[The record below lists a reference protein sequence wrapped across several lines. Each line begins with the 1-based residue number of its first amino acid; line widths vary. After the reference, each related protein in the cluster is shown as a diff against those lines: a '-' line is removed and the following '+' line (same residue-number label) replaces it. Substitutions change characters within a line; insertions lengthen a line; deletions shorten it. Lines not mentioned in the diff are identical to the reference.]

1 VSSESGEEGLLR
13 AIGRALRRPVPLEY
27 RGWLAFGWTC
37 TALLV
42 VLGVSG
48 ALLSLYYL
56 PAVDA
61 AAASVRFLMR
71 EVTWGWLVR
80 GIHSW
85 GSLLLIVFA
94 TLQLLRVF
102 VAGRYRGA
110 KAGSWV
116 LGVLLLSVVLGL
128 AFTGELLA
136 WDPDSVALATSA
148 LEGTDA
154 IPIAGPLLAGVMRG
168 GSEVG
173 VATLARAHA
182 AHALVL
188 PWLAFLLLLL
198 NLWFLARP
206 RRRDGS

>member
-1 VSSESGEEGLLR
+1 MTQGSERGLLG
-13 AIGRALRRPVPLEY
+13 ALWSALRQPVRPGY

-37 TALLV
+37 TVLLV

-48 ALLSLYYL
+48 ALLSIYYL
-56 PAVDA
+56 PAIDS

-85 GSLLLIVFA
+85 GSVLLLGFA
-94 TLQLLRVF
+94 AAQLVRVF
-102 VAGRYRGA
+102 LTGRYRGA
-110 KAGSWV
+110 KSGSWV
-116 LGVLLLSVVLGL
+116 LGVLLLLVVLGL
-128 AFTGELLA
+128 AFTGDLLA
-136 WDPDSVALATSA
+136 WDAESVALATAA

-154 IPIAGPLLAGVMRG
+154 IPVAGPAVAALMRG
-168 GSEVG
+168 SSEVG

-188 PWLAFLLLLL
+188 PWLAFLLLLV
-198 NLWFLARP
+198 NLWFLARS
-206 RRRDGS
+206 RGKGDS

>member
-1 VSSESGEEGLLR
+1 MSSAPAPGLLR
-13 AIGRALRRPVPLEY
+13 AIGSALRTPVPPGA

-42 VLGVSG
+42 VLGISG
-48 ALLSLYYL
+48 ALLSIYYL

-61 AAASVRFLMR
+61 AAASVRFVMR

-80 GIHSW
+80 GIHRW
-85 GSLLLIVFA
+85 GAVLLIVFSGA
-94 TLQLLRVF
+94 QLVRVF

-110 KAGSWV
+110 RAGSWV
-116 LGVLLLSVVLGL
+116 LGVLLLLAVLGL
-128 AFTGELLA
+128 AFTGELLR
-136 WDPDSVALATSA
+136 WDERSVALASAA

-154 IPIAGPLLAGVMRG
+154 IPLAGPPLAALMRG
-168 GSEVG
+168 GPEVG

-198 NLWFLARP
+198 NLWFLART
-206 RRRDGS
+206 RREAP

>member
-1 VSSESGEEGLLR
+1 MSSKHGQEGLLR
-13 AIGRALRRPVPLEY
+13 AIGSALRQPVPPEY

-42 VLGVSG
+42 VLGLSG
-48 ALLSLYYL
+48 ALLSIYYL

-61 AAASVRFLMR
+61 AAASVRFLVR

-80 GIHSW
+80 GIHRW
-85 GSLLLIVFA
+85 GSALLIGFA

-102 VAGRYRGA
+102 LAGSYRGA

-116 LGVLLLSVVLGL
+116 LGVLLFAVVLGL
-128 AFTGELLA
+128 AFTGELLP

-148 LEGTDA
+148 LEGTNA
-154 IPIAGPLLAGVMRG
+154 IPIAGPPLAGLMRG
-168 GSEVG
+168 SSEVG

-198 NLWFLARP
+198 NLWFLARS
-206 RRRDGS
+206 RRRSGS